1 VTIESSTVIRSAAA
15 VVPRLAAAR
24 LECTRP
30 QDLAIVAKA
39 KEIFIIVITSL
50 RN

>member
-15 VVPRLAAAR
+15 VVLRLAAAR

-30 QDLAIVAKA
+30 QDLAIVAKP